1 MPRKYPP
8 SKRQQG
14 VALIVALIMVVIM
27 SLLGLAGVRMIFQEE
42 RMVSY
47 SYDRTLTFQ
56 AAEAALREAE
66 NGIVQVK
73 PEPLTGACSSFTSG
87 IYAVQACPPP
97 TAGAATPRWLDST
110 FTGWANATTVG
121 TGVSAPGVP
130 GRAGGAGG
138 VPGVLPAGGVAPAVE
153 VSVVL
158 ATGGGVGVPPGNVKP
173 GLGVESTATPEA

>member
-121 TGVSAPGVP
+121 TGTLAITPRYFVEYLGSGFPCGLDPSAPPVCKRYRVTA
-130 GRAGGAGG
+130 RAGGSGRA
-138 VPGVLPAGGVAPAVE
+138 E
-153 VSVVL
+153 VMVQSL
-158 ATGGGVGVPPGNVKP
+158 YA
-173 GLGVESTATPEA
+173 SD